1 MATKVALSEL
11 PDDLRLAA
19 CDDAGEPLTIEL
31 AAADT
36 AADGDAASDKKP
48 KLRSFDMVAYV
59 GGKMKVPVL
68 PLPVVVD
75 ISGMR
80 VPGKSTPVLKNHDL
94 DQAVGHTSSVTLGNS
109 IRAKG
114 SISAANDHADH
125 VSSSADNGFPWQAS
139 IGAKVDDMQRFEAGE
154 KFEAN
159 GRKFVGPAYLAK
171 KTTLREISVTPVGA
185 DEQSSTRVAA
195 TAITKTTDSSSLS
208 GSGSNMPKFAE
219 WVAAMGFDHATLSD
233 DQKAKLQAKYDAEL
247 KASEKSAS
255 QANAAN
261 TPARE
266 EEPVT
271 AAKAVSDL
279 RAAVATETKRVAG
292 VRKICGGKHADIEAR
307 AVEEGWD
314 EQRTE
319 LEVLR
324 ASRPSGPAIHVA
336 GALAKD
342 GPAIPAVIEAALCMA
357 VGISADALTKRHGAD
372 QKVINAAMGRHIRGI
387 GLHFL
392 IHETIRA
399 AGKYAPAGRVG
410 DDTIRAAFEADQM
423 LRATYPSENMIYA
436 GGEFSTVSLSGILSN
451 LANKLL
457 LESFTAVDAV
467 GASVA
472 GVRDAVDFKPTYT
485 YRLTQAGIFEQV
497 AGDGELKLAQL
508 TDETYSNQVQTY
520 GKIIAL
526 TRQQM
531 INDDLGAFAQIPKLL
546 GRASALA
553 LEKAIF
559 TLLLANAN
567 SYDGNPLF
575 STEHANYQ
583 SGGGTVLDIDSLTSA
598 EQLFLDQVDSQG
610 EPILVAPKYL
620 LVPTALKVPAENLMN
635 SNIVVGV
642 PANNLLS
649 PNQNPHAGKWAVKSS
664 PFLNAQG
671 LANQSSTAWYLLA
684 DPADVA
690 TIEVAYLRGTRTPII
705 ESAETNFNILGM
717 QWRGFFDFGVAQQ
730 DWRGGVKSAGA

>member
-1 MATKVALSEL
+1 MAVKVSASEL

-36 AADGDAASDKKP
+36 AAGGDAAGEGDKKP
-48 KLRSFDMVAYV
+48 KLRSFDIVAYA

-80 VPGKSTPVLKNHDL
+80 VPGKSMPVLKNHDL

-114 SISAANDHADH
+114 QISAANEHAEH

-195 TAITKTTDSSSLS
+195 TAISSSSSSEGQSML
-208 GSGSNMPKFAE
+208 KFAE
-219 WVAAMGFDHATLSD
+219 WVAAMGFDAATLSD
-233 DQKAKLQAKYDAEL
+233 AQKTSLQAKYDAEL
-247 KASEKSAS
+247 KATATTKPAEPPKPAVAADDSA
-255 QANAAN
+255 
-261 TPARE
+261 
-266 EEPVT
+266 T
-271 AAKAVSDL
+271 AIADL
-279 RAAVATETKRVAG
+279 RASFAKETKRVGA
-292 VRKICGGKHADIEAR
+292 VRKLCGGKHTDIEAK

-314 EQRTE
+314 EQKTE

-324 ASRPSGPAIHVA
+324 ASRPSGPAIHIA
-336 GALAKD
+336 GGAKD
-342 GPAIPAVIEAALCMA
+342 APAAPAVIEAAMCMS
-357 VGISADALTKRHGAD
+357 VGVSADSLAKRHHVD
-372 QKVINAAMGRHIRGI
+372 QKVINAAMGRHIRGF
-387 GLHFL
+387 GLHAL
-392 IHETIRA
+392 MHEVIRA

-410 DDTIRAAFEADQM
+410 DDTIRAAFEADSM

-457 LESFTAVDAV
+457 LESFAAIDAV
-467 GASVA
+467 GTSVC

-531 INDDLGAFAQIPKLL
+531 INDDLGAFSQIPKLL

-567 SYDGNPLF
+567 SYDGNALF
-575 STEHANYQ
+575 SAAHLNYQ
-583 SGGGTVLDIDSLTSA
+583 SGGGTVLDITSLTSA

-620 LVPTALKVPAENLMN
+620 LVPTGLKVAAENLMN

-664 PFLNAQG
+664 PFLNAQA
-671 LANQSSTAWYLLA
+671 LPNQSSTGWYLLA

-690 TIEVAYLRGTRTPII
+690 TVEVAYLRGTRTPII

-730 DWRGGVKSAGA
+730 DWRGGVMSAGA